1 MQEVI
6 DASASSVPAVR
17 LDDFVPGVV
26 PPPEPQPGRSR
37 RRCL

>member
-26 PPPEPQPGRSR
+26 PRQSLNLDEVGADA
-37 RRCL
+37 